1 MAETM
6 STGRRGVAGRGTRH
20 GLWAVF
26 LFGLLLA
33 PAPALAEA
41 NVLVVEDDGTIFEP
55 ARPAPFSGRRLI
67 FEPAGAGYTTR
78 VLEGVAPAIL
88 GAPLQISGRGEAVGL
103 TLARP
108 IPLYGRLYR
117 DLFVHPQ
124 GAISYGS
131 ALPDA
136 AGAGAERPAEGIAS
150 LSSGPPTLAVL
161 WNDLRPGEAADA
173 RAGIYVAELNDRVL
187 VTWVRIPSVRP
198 AGEGNT
204 FRAVLFRDGRIE
216 FEYPRL
222 PAAWGVVGITPGV
235 ERIATDMIDLQ
246 LEPPVEPRRAVFAWY
261 RDRPRLN
268 EVALARRLYRQA
280 PDDFDFLA
288 VFTDRVVDGEHLVGS
303 MTVSNE
309 ISGIGM
315 PFFDHGALFG
325 SETLEHIILMNSVDL
340 YADDPRN
347 PPEIPGYAFAPSTLA
362 VLGHE
367 MGHRWLAH
375 ASEPLSPSGQH
386 GHWSFFLHSDGSVM
400 GGSRLVDNDD
410 GTFTTENVMS
420 GFGDLDQYLMGV
432 RAPEEVGDFFVVEEP
447 RGLEESASAPPRAG
461 VTFEGVRR
469 DLGIE
474 QVIDEL
480 GERAPEA
487 TTGTWF
493 RMGYVLVTGQGVEAN
508 AGDLAKV
515 ERVRRRFG
523 SFFRA
528 ATGGRARVWSRVDT
542 SRRPPRLAEGISME
556 PVILDARAEAGLDGV
571 LRAHVDFLAYEGE
584 LVALELSTDAT
595 GELPPA
601 IVDLTPTAYGSRRGT
616 VSFALRSIPGSAR
629 EIRLALLDSMGRRS
643 EETAVAVP
651 LAPAPI

>member
-1 MAETM
+1 MI
-6 STGRRGVAGRGTRH
+6 
-20 GLWAVF
+20 WAF
-26 LFGLLLA
+26 LAVLVVLT
-33 PAPALAEA
+33 PSSALAEA
-41 NVLVVEDDGTIFEP
+41 NILVVEDDGTIFEP
-55 ARPAPFSGRRLI
+55 AEPAPLAGRRLI

-78 VLEGVAPAIL
+78 MIQGVVPAVL
-88 GAPLQISGRGEAVGL
+88 GAPLQISGREEAVGL

-108 IPLYGRLYR
+108 VPLYGRLYR
-117 DLFVHPQ
+117 NLFVHPQ

-131 ALPDA
+131 PLPLA
-136 AGAGAERPAEGIAS
+136 SGAGAERPAEGLAS

-173 RAGIYVAELNDRVL
+173 RAGIYVAELQDRVL

-204 FRAVLFRDGRIE
+204 FRAVLFRDGRVE
-216 FEYPRL
+216 LEYPRL

-235 ERIATDMIDLQ
+235 SRIATDMIDFR
-246 LEPPVEPRRAVFAWY
+246 LEPTVEPQRALFSWY

-268 EVALARRLYRQA
+268 EVALARRLYRQT

-288 VFTDRVVDGEHLVGS
+288 VFTDRVVEGEHLVGS

-315 PFFDHGALFG
+315 PLFDHGALFG

-340 YADDPRN
+340 YADDPRY

-375 ASEPLSPSGQH
+375 AFEPLAPSGQH

-410 GTFTTENVMS
+410 GTFTTEEVMS
-420 GFGDLDQYLMGV
+420 GFGELDQYLMGV
-432 RAPEEVGDFFVVEEP
+432 RPPREVGDFFVVEEP
-447 RGLEESASAPPRAG
+447 RGLEEAASAPPRAG

-469 DLGIE
+469 DVGIE
-474 QVIDEL
+474 DVIGEL
-480 GERAPEA
+480 GERSPEA
-487 TTGTWF
+487 TPGTWF
-493 RMGYVLVTGQGVEAN
+493 RMGYVLVTEQGVEADPR
-508 AGDLAKV
+508 DLAKI
-515 ERVRRRFG
+515 ERIRRRFG
-523 SFFRA
+523 SFFRS
-528 ATGGRARVWSRVDT
+528 ATEGRARVWSRVDS
-542 SRRPPRLAEGISME
+542 SRRPPRIAEGISME
-556 PVILDARAEAGLDGV
+556 PVILDARVEADLEGV
-571 LRAHVDFLAYEGE
+571 LRAHVDFLAYEGD

-616 VSFALRSIPGSAR
+616 VSFALRSIPGAAE
-629 EIRLALLDSMGRRS
+629 EIRLSLVDSMGSRS
-643 EETAVAVP
+643 ADTAVAIP
-651 LAPAPI
+651 TAPAPI